1 MSHAPVTHHRYEAP
15 HAAKS
20 ALLRRTLRRHA
31 AGVTVIT
38 VPGPAGFTAT
48 SFSSV
53 SLDPALI
60 SFCVAEG
67 ASVAAA
73 VCRADRFAVHLLGA
87 DNAELAERFA
97 RSGVDRFAGM
107 ARLHEHDGLPVLT
120 SVPAWLTARV
130 VARYPAGDHTL
141 VIGEVDA
148 GGVRAD
154 TPALIRHN
162 GDYATPAQLTPP
174 LPAA

>member
-1 MSHAPVTHHRYEAP
+1 MSRATLTHHRHEVP
-15 HAAKS
+15 HAATS

-60 SFCVAEG
+60 SFCVARG

-73 VCRADRFAVHLLGA
+73 VGRADRFAVHLLGA
-87 DNAELAERFA
+87 DDAGLAERFA
-97 RSGVDRFAGM
+97 RSGVDRFAGT
-107 ARLHEHDGLPVLT
+107 ASLHEQGGLPILT

-130 VARYPAGDHTL
+130 VARYPTGDHTL

-162 GDYATPAQLTPP
+162 GDYATSAQLMPP
-174 LPAA
+174 RLLT

>member
-1 MSHAPVTHHRYEAP
+1 MTHHRRIVP
-15 HAAKS
+15 PAAKS

-38 VPGPAGFTAT
+38 VPGPAGFTVT

-60 SFCVAEG
+60 SFCVARG

-73 VCRADRFAVHLLGA
+73 VGRADRFAVHLLGA
-87 DNAELAERFA
+87 GDAGLADRFA
-97 RSGVDRFAGM
+97 RRGVDRFAGLD
-107 ARLHEHDGLPVLT
+107 RLHEQDGLPILT
-120 SVPAWLTARV
+120 SVPAWLTAQV
-130 VARYPAGDHTL
+130 VARYPAGDHIL

-154 TPALIRHN
+154 APALIRHN
-162 GDYATPAQLTPP
+162 GGYATSAQLTPP
-174 LPAA
+174 ISAA